1 MKFEFAT
8 AGRIVFGRGSAGQLP
23 DLARQL
29 GGAALLVLGRD
40 SRRHE
45 LLIENLGQAG
55 IRSLVFNVVEEPTVG
70 LVDEATKLARGEG
83 CKLVIAI
90 GGGSVIDTGK
100 AVAAMLS
107 HPGHV
112 LDYLE
117 LVGGGKTLNH
127 PSVPCIAVPTTA
139 GTGAEVTRNAVL
151 GVPEHKV
158 KASLRSQYMLPQVAI
173 IDPELTLSL
182 PPSITAYTGMDA
194 LTQLIEPFV
203 SNSATPLTDG
213 LCREGLKGAARSL
226 VAAYRNGT
234 DLSAREDM
242 SAAALMSGMALAN
255 AKLGAVHGLA
265 GVLGAYTGHHHGAI
279 CARLLP
285 LVMDVNIN
293 TLRTEHP
300 GHPSLDRYA
309 EIARIVTGNPT
320 ADARDGVTW
329 VQKTCDELK
338 IPPLPA
344 EHLGP
349 SERAQII
356 PAAQRASSMQGNPI
370 KLADELLQEI
380 LNRAIG

>member
-1 MKFEFAT
+1 MALE
-8 AGRIVFGRGSAGQLP
+8 AGC
-23 DLARQL
+23 D
-29 GGAALLVLGRD
+29 
-40 SRRHE
+40 
-45 LLIENLGQAG
+45 
-55 IRSLVFNVVEEPTVG
+55 
-70 LVDEATKLARGEG
+70 
-83 CKLVIAI
+83 LVIAI

-107 HPGHV
+107 HPGKV

-117 LVGGGKTLNH
+117 LVGGGRTLYR
-127 PSVPCIAVPTTA
+127 PCAPCIAVPTTA

-151 GVPEHKV
+151 GVPQHKV
-158 KASLRSQYMLPQVAI
+158 KASLRSHYMPPQVAI
-173 IDPELTLSL
+173 VNPELTRSL
-182 PPSITAYTGMDA
+182 PPDITAYTGMDA

-203 SNSATPLTDG
+203 SNAATPLTDG
-213 LCREGLKGAARSL
+213 ICREGLKRAAKSL
-226 VAAYRNGT
+226 AAAHCDGSN
-234 DLSAREDM
+234 LSAREDM

-293 TLRTEHP
+293 ILQAEHP

-309 EIARIVTGNPT
+309 EIARILTGNPA
-320 ADARDGVTW
+320 ADIRDGLTW
-329 VQKTCDELK
+329 VQRTCEELK
-338 IPPLPA
+338 IPQLPSQ
-344 EHLGP
+344 HLSP
-349 SERAQII
+349 SERVQVI

-370 KLADELLQEI
+370 RLLDELLLDV

>member
-1 MKFEFAT
+1 
-8 AGRIVFGRGSAGQLP
+8 
-23 DLARQL
+23 
-29 GGAALLVLGRD
+29 
-40 SRRHE
+40 
-45 LLIENLGQAG
+45 
-55 IRSLVFNVVEEPTVG
+55 
-70 LVDEATKLARGEG
+70 LVDEARELAIAAG
-83 CKLVIAI
+83 CELVIAV

-107 HPGHV
+107 HPGKV

-117 LVGGGKTLNH
+117 LVGGGQTLNR
-127 PSVPCIAVPTTA
+127 PCAPWIAVPTTA

-158 KASLRSQYMLPQVAI
+158 KASLRSHYMLPQVAV
-173 IDPELTLSL
+173 IDPELTRSL
-182 PPSITAYTGMDA
+182 PPEITAYTGMDA

-203 SNSATPLTDG
+203 SNAATPLTDG
-213 LCREGLKGAARSL
+213 ICREGLKRAAKSL
-226 VAAYRNGT
+226 AAAYHDGA

-285 LVMDVNIN
+285 LVMETNIN
-293 TLRTEHP
+293 QLRTKDP
-300 GHPSLDRYA
+300 RHPSLDRYA
-309 EIARIVTGNPT
+309 EIARILTNDSA
-320 ADARDGVTW
+320 ADLEDGLTW
-329 VQKTCDELK
+329 VEKTCEELN

-344 EHLGP
+344 EYLGP
-349 SERAQII
+349 NERAQVI

-370 KLADELLQEI
+370 RLKDETLLDILA
-380 LNRAIG
+380 RAIG